1 MTAPRIWTHK
11 VDATHLEGHKDILI
25 KDIRKLGR
33 PCFKKLEHTA
43 IYSLDKCNKWVLH
56 FLYIQYYFSSN
67 GKFLYAPSFKLHIY
81 WTKKDQDLFLPMFL
95 E

>member
-43 IYSLDKCNKWVLH
+43 IYSLDSKV
-56 FLYIQYYFSSN
+56 Q
-67 GKFLYAPSFKLHIY
+67 
-81 WTKKDQDLFLPMFL
+81 
-95 E
+95 